1 MPVEKAHREA
11 GRGIRAM
18 QVYPWGPMVQGGSV
32 EVESELGKGSVFTVS
47 VPAPG
52 FGEGEEE

>member
-11 GRGIRAM
+11 GCGVKAITHG
-18 QVYPWGPMVQGGSV
+18 VPWCKGGSV

>member
-11 GRGIRAM
+11 GRGVKARKCTHG
-18 QVYPWGPMVQGGSV
+18 VPWCKGGSV
-32 EVESELGKGSVFTVS
+32 EVESELGMGSVFTVS